1 MSLLHFVTFA
11 ASLLAPAGLLARA
24 GFLSQY
30 TAVQPG
36 AAPPPSAAPDFRFHV
51 WLAYGLVL
59 VLLALFTLWT
69 VAQIRGVAR
78 KLDHLKDVVEK
89 NNPGAGQG

>member
-1 MSLLHFVTFA
+1 MS
-11 ASLLAPAGLLARA
+11 SYLLA
-24 GFLSQY
+24 
-30 TAVQPG
+30 TIAVSLIGQAADQA

-69 VAQIRGVAR
+69 VAQIRGATR

-89 NNPGAGQG
+89 NSPGARQG